1 MRLARWSFVIA
12 ALLVLSL
19 TILVVGQGQGG
30 GQAPAAGPGA
40 AAPAQG
46 GAAAPAAGGGARGQG
61 RGGGGG
67 GGARGGGAPAAPAAP
82 APRWPDGKI
91 RLSAP
96 PGEVGLWFGEFG
108 GGRGQGEVPFLP
120 WARGVFEYRR
130 INELEPHARCKVSGV
145 VRQFHTPYGVDI
157 VDIPETKVIYLMDV
171 GGPHTVRTIYMDGRE
186 HPKEITPSGYGHS
199 VGKWEGDTL
208 VVDLIG

>member
-1 MRLARWSFVIA
+1 M
-12 ALLVLSL
+12 
-19 TILVVGQGQGG
+19 TIIVVAQGQAGQGA
-30 GQAPAAGPGA
+30 GQAGTGQAT
-40 AAPAQG
+40 APAQDG
-46 GAAAPAAGGGARGQG
+46 AAPAAGGGGGRGQG

-67 GGARGGGAPAAPAAP
+67 GAGRGGGAPAAPPAP

-96 PGEVGLWFGEFG
+96 PGETGLWFGDFG

-145 VRQFHTPYGVDI
+145 VRQFQTPYGVDI
-157 VDIPETKVIYLMDV
+157 IDILKP
-171 GGPHTVRTIYMDGRE
+171 R
-186 HPKEITPSGYGHS
+186 
-199 VGKWEGDTL
+199 
-208 VVDLIG
+208 